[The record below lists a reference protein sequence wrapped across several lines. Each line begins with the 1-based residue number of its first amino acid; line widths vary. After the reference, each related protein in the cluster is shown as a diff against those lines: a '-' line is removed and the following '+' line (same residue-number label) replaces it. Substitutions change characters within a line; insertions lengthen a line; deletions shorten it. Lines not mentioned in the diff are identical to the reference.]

1 VYMQEHGLSNG
12 IMGSMVSYC
21 ALHREGASKATTAK
35 CGGGSSWLAHTTERM
50 TTHRAR
56 MTRRRPGRKARRIA
70 AQKAEVTATGPERN
84 DFPEYEVCVVCCCV
98 LIGIHMWDEET
109 LTCTR
114 PGVHQARLGCVP
126 ATSCPRISPILA
138 VRDSD
143 MVSLLCF
150 EQQVRRKMDQPES
163 RRDAAVNAGMD
174 YWT

>member
-1 VYMQEHGLSNG
+1 MQERGLSNG
-12 IMGSMVSYC
+12 IMGTMVSYC
-21 ALHREGASKATTAK
+21 ALHREGASKATTTE
-35 CGGGSSWLAHTTERM
+35 CGVGSSRLVHMTERM
-50 TTHRAR
+50 TTHRAM

-84 DFPEYEVCVVCCCV
+84 DFPEDEICVVRRV
-98 LIGIHMWDEET
+98 LVEIHMWDEEM
-109 LTCTR
+109 LTWTR

-126 ATSCPRISPILA
+126 ATSRPRISPILA

-150 EQQVRRKMDQPES
+150 EKQGWRKMDQS
-163 RRDAAVNAGMD
+163 CRDAADDAGMD